1 MSKRLSLS
9 LIACLFVISGV
20 APAANAATPHHHN
33 PHPIWYAPLVG
44 LPHAARIRV
53 DCVIE
58 RDSRST
64 EAHPNLGD
72 NNATVPGQSGIF
84 QMNNAPGGVWDVYV
98 WPKLHVRIWNA
109 TAYQQ
114 AEGFVDV
121 WRVDGFAPWHAFDG
135 C

>member
-1 MSKRLSLS
+1 MFKKLLVSFFAILT
-9 LIACLFVISGV
+9 ISVGTV
-20 APAANAATPHHHN
+20 SAASAHTHPRKN

-44 LPHAARIRV
+44 LPHWARVRV
-53 DCVIE
+53 DCVIWRE
-58 RDSRST
+58 STST

-72 NNATVPGQSGIF
+72 NNGDPGQSGIF
-84 QMNNAPGGVWDVYV
+84 QMSNQPGGVWDLYAY
-98 WPKLHVRIWNA
+98 PKIHVQLWKA

-121 WRVDGFAPWHAFDG
+121 WRVDGFFPWHAYDG